1 MRKSGKDL
9 KSGVTENWI
18 KSFLASEVAKRL
30 KRNYKEDKRTRYFF
44 QKQTLVSIE
53 MKKITKSS

>member
-1 MRKSGKDL
+1 MRKGGKDL

-18 KSFLASEVAKRL
+18 KSLLASEVAKRL

-44 QKQTLVSIE
+44 RNKH
-53 MKKITKSS
+53 